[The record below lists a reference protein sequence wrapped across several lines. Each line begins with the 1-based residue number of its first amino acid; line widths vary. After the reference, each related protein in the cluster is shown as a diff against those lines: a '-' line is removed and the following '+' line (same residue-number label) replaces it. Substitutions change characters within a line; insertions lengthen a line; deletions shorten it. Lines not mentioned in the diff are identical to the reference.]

1 MPDERP
7 GSMGHWGYLSKNS
20 ESLVFDEYFDNFAHY
35 AYIVMNILINV
46 YILIDMDKILPMDL
60 PNPIL
65 LPILVEAQTENGHHV

>member
-1 MPDERP
+1 MKLVPDERP

-20 ESLVFDEYFDNFAHY
+20 ESLVFDEYFDNFVHY

-60 PNPIL
+60 PNSKYYC
-65 LPILVEAQTENGHHV
+65 QS